1 MISHC
6 GWGAVTECILNLK
19 PILAIPGFADQIP
32 NSEIIEAKK
41 LGLVLRRQKGF
52 VLAVFVLDNP
62 TWTTDELS

>member
-1 MISHC
+1 
-6 GWGAVTECILNLK
+6 LNLK

-41 LGLVLRRQKGF
+41 LGLILRRQKGF